1 MSKAY
6 FTNIED
12 LARFCA
18 QLTRDEIDFEVN
30 ETQCA
35 GRYVVEIMR

>member
-1 MSKAY
+1 MKAY

-18 QLTRDEIDFEVN
+18 QLTREQIDYEVS
-30 ETQCA
+30 ETNA
-35 GRYVVEIMR
+35 PGRYQVQVIQ